1 METPIDT
8 RPSPIAGKWYP
19 GEAARLAESVDRYIS
34 SAQIPSIEGKIIG
47 IMVPH
52 AGHLYSGPVAGF
64 AFAALRGLSPEL
76 VVVVSPMHHPYF
88 QPLLTSSH
96 VAYGTP
102 LGPVLLDKEALLMLD
117 TQLRE
122 ALGFGLAAV
131 RNDPEHSLEI
141 ELPFLQRALANEF
154 HLLPVMVRDQS
165 ARTTEALGH
174 AIAKT
179 VADKNCLL
187 VASTDLSHFYPQKI
201 ANVLD
206 AVILDEVEAFNPLGV
221 LQADEE
227 GKGFACGKGALAAML
242 WAAKDLGADRAQ
254 VLHHATSGDVT
265 GDFEQVVG
273 YGSAVV
279 TRQNPS

>member
-1 METPIDT
+1 METPIDI

-19 GEAARLAESVDRYIS
+19 GEAARLAESVDGYIN
-34 SAQIPSIEGKIIG
+34 SAQIPSIEGKVIG
-47 IMVPH
+47 IIVPH

-64 AFAALRGLSPEL
+64 AFAALRGLDPEL

-88 QPLLTSSH
+88 QPLLTTSH
-96 VAYGTP
+96 DAYGTP
-102 LGPVLLDKEALLMLD
+102 LGRILLEKEALLTLD
-117 TQLRE
+117 AQLKE
-122 ALGFGLAAV
+122 TLGFGLAAV

-141 ELPFLQRALANEF
+141 ELPFLQRALAHEF

-201 ANVLD
+201 ANTLD
-206 AVILDEVEAFNPLGV
+206 AVLLDEVEAFNPLGV

-227 GKGFACGKGALAAML
+227 GKGFACGKGALAAVL
-242 WAAKDLGADRAQ
+242 WAARDLGADHVQ